1 MVLPP
6 GYVGYG
12 EGGQGSGLLV
22 NKLEEHPNC
31 ILLLDEIEKAH
42 PDVSNIL
49 LQLMDNGMLT
59 NSEGKSVSARNA
71 IVILTSNLGAR
82 DAEKNTIGFGDNT
95 NTVASEEAVKR
106 FFAPEF
112 RNRLDA
118 IVQFTKLDK
127 KLMKQVT
134 RKFLKELADML
145 KPRNIKLDTSAETID
160 WLTENGFTESMG
172 ARPMSRLIN
181 EQIKKPLAKTILFGD
196 DIDTVHIEIVDD
208 KINVRTTKN

>member
-1 MVLPP
+1 MVLLT

-22 NKLEEHPNC
+22 NKLEKHPNC